1 MEEKTLTNM
10 NRHKNIDHHSV
21 VALRDAAKPT
31 ALRELQASLL
41 DTSAQIAQRFGS
53 TVRLTLIVEGLPEAT
68 IWTIADF
75 VRDSGTKGE
84 PIMIY
89 IGRDIL
95 RIETT
100 ELPF

>member
-1 MEEKTLTNM
+1 M
-10 NRHKNIDHHSV
+10 NRHKNIDHHSI

-75 VRDSGTKGE
+75 VRDRGSKGE

-89 IGRDIL
+89 MGRDTL